1 MPLIALIPLI
11 QAGLSALAEG
21 FRFLSTE
28 KGQAVVAD
36 MLADKAAAKVMLQA
50 FANRVDGWVLALSPP
65 DKTQDK
71 P

>member
-1 MPLIALIPLI
+1 MPLVVLIPLI

-36 MLADKAAAKVMLQA
+36 MLADKQAAKAGLLEAAA
-50 FANRVDGWVLALSPP
+50 RVDGWVLALKP
-65 DKTQDK
+65 KTETER
-71 P
+71 